1 MRFGHNALD
10 FILFFVN
17 FITYFEPP
25 YLLNYTT

>member
-10 FILFFVN
+10 FFLVN

-25 YLLNYTT
+25 YLLDYTT